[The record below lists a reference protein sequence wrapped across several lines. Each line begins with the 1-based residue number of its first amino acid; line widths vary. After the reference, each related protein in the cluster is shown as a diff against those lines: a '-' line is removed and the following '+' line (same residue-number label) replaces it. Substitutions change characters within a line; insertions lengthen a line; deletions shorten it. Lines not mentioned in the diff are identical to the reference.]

1 MDAMESGKRKRGN
14 CLIRIQS
21 KGSHI
26 IFKCTLTLTTH
37 SIHGHFR
44 WQTTI
49 GAHQRVG
56 CSRFL
61 WAFRSQCSFKGRRPA
76 CPFDLHIRRITT
88 TTTTASLTLR
98 LPGKTNRSCFF
109 FLLHFCRVSE
119 VHHHHQIIHINLS
132 RDLSD
137 AGRAAA
143 ASPLAASSIQV
154 QVKVEIQLR
163 ALIRIRIGS
172 RAVRTNQVDTLDTK
186 RCVTLREVACSHSN
200 SSKGRD
206 ERQELP
212 AQAR

>member
-1 MDAMESGKRKRGN
+1 M
-14 CLIRIQS
+14 
-21 KGSHI
+21 
-26 IFKCTLTLTTH
+26 
-37 SIHGHFR
+37 
-44 WQTTI
+44 
-49 GAHQRVG
+49 
-56 CSRFL
+56 
-61 WAFRSQCSFKGRRPA
+61 
-76 CPFDLHIRRITT
+76 
-88 TTTTASLTLR
+88 
-98 LPGKTNRSCFF
+98 
-109 FLLHFCRVSE
+109 
-119 VHHHHQIIHINLS
+119 S

-154 QVKVEIQLR
+154 QVQLQLQVEVEVQLR

-206 ERQELP
+206 ERPELP

>member
-1 MDAMESGKRKRGN
+1 M
-14 CLIRIQS
+14 
-21 KGSHI
+21 
-26 IFKCTLTLTTH
+26 
-37 SIHGHFR
+37 
-44 WQTTI
+44 
-49 GAHQRVG
+49 
-56 CSRFL
+56 
-61 WAFRSQCSFKGRRPA
+61 
-76 CPFDLHIRRITT
+76 
-88 TTTTASLTLR
+88 
-98 LPGKTNRSCFF
+98 
-109 FLLHFCRVSE
+109 
-119 VHHHHQIIHINLS
+119 S

-154 QVKVEIQLR
+154 QVQLQVEVEVQLR

-206 ERQELP
+206 ERPELP

>member
-1 MDAMESGKRKRGN
+1 M
-14 CLIRIQS
+14 
-21 KGSHI
+21 
-26 IFKCTLTLTTH
+26 
-37 SIHGHFR
+37 
-44 WQTTI
+44 
-49 GAHQRVG
+49 
-56 CSRFL
+56 
-61 WAFRSQCSFKGRRPA
+61 
-76 CPFDLHIRRITT
+76 
-88 TTTTASLTLR
+88 
-98 LPGKTNRSCFF
+98 
-109 FLLHFCRVSE
+109 
-119 VHHHHQIIHINLS
+119 S

-154 QVKVEIQLR
+154 QVRLQVEVEVQLR

-206 ERQELP
+206 ERPELP